1 MMFTKATTTT
11 SITLFV
17 ILSSFYF
24 EKYSNLFLSVGLFSF
39 SGSITNWLAVHMLF
53 ERVPFLYGS
62 GVIPNRFE
70 QFKDELKKVIIIQ
83 FFNKKRIK
91 ELLGNGDLIQ
101 NLTDLDKLD
110 YNNIFDELIDAIT
123 SSKLGSMLEMIG
135 GAKALEPLR
144 DPVIEKLK
152 AVVIKLSSSYTDNK
166 NSSKVIESLIKN
178 IEELIDNRLDELS
191 PEDIK
196 VIVQKMIKEHLGWLV
211 VWGGVFGGFIG
222 LLVEL
227 SGA

>member
-1 MMFTKATTTT
+1 MLTKATTTT
-11 SITLFV
+11 AVTLLVTF
-17 ILSSFYF
+17 SSFF
-24 EKYSNLFLSVGLFSF
+24 LEKYGNIFLSVGLFSF

-83 FFNKKRIK
+83 FFNKKRI
-91 ELLGNGDLIQ
+91 EDLLVNGDLIQ

-152 AVVIKLSSSYTDNK
+152 VVVIKLSSSYINDK
-166 NSSKVIESLIKN
+166 KSSKAIEALIKN

-227 SGA
+227 LGT

>member
-1 MMFTKATTTT
+1 MFTKATTTT

-17 ILSSFYF
+17 ILSSFFF

-166 NSSKVIESLIKN
+166 NSSKVIEALIKN

-222 LLVEL
+222 LLVEF